1 MRALSLAL
9 LLAFGAVATAAD
21 PTAAFTDGL
30 RAYEHQDYAAAA
42 DAFQQATI
50 AAPANDEYLHWLGK
64 AYGRQAEQAGWFE
77 AIHLA
82 TLTREAFERAVSLN
96 PDNSAALA
104 DLAAYYA
111 AAPAFLGG
119 DDAKA
124 RRLRERL
131 KRLTDNNP
139 AASTSG

>member
-1 MRALSLAL
+1 MRALSLAFL
-9 LLAFGAVATAAD
+9 LVLSAVATAAD
-21 PTAAFTDGL
+21 PTAAFTDGM

-42 DAFQQATI
+42 DAFQQAAT
-50 AAPANDEYLHWLGK
+50 AAPTNDEYLHWLGK

-77 AIHLA
+77 AAHLA

-96 PDNSAALA
+96 PNNTSALA
-104 DLAAYYA
+104 DLADYYA

-119 DDAKA
+119 DEEKA

-131 KRLTDNNP
+131 KRLTGNNA